1 MSVKASFCQL
11 LLVLLSLGV
20 CTPAAAQTSPPRA
33 YDFLTV
39 ITLESQAKAYSRI
52 IITPAFEGKSEV
64 QLEDF
69 GALSGSKNLEK
80 IQRNTLLV
88 NQQLTALTVG
98 GWELVQVY
106 PVAETGILTTRYL
119 FRKPR

>member
-1 MSVKASFCQL
+1 MSVKSSVRQL
-11 LLVLLSLGV
+11 LLVLLLLGV
-20 CTPAAAQTSPPRA
+20 YTTAAAQTTPPRA

-39 ITLESQAKAYSRI
+39 LTLESGTKALSRI
-52 IITPAFEGKSEV
+52 LITPAFEGKTEV

-69 GALSGSKNLEK
+69 GGLSISKNLEK
-80 IQRNTLLV
+80 AQRNTLLV

-106 PVAETGILTTRYL
+106 PVAEAGILTTRYL